1 MLEKLNAQS
10 TAVKLV
16 VALVIVGV
24 LIGGIWYGVISTM
37 QDDNKKLVT
46 QLEAKKKE
54 NADLRAFESR
64 VNELERQIASLKQQ
78 MELQKRIVP
87 DEKDADKFIIMLQ
100 ETAANSG
107 INLRRLAAKN
117 MVSKEYYS
125 EVPFDMEIDG
135 PYYGVMQFFDKLA
148 TQTRIVNVE
157 GLAMKGLG
165 KGGTKYPVAPTD
177 SVTVNAV
184 AKTFFSRDM
193 AAAAPPPA
201 PGKK

>member
-16 VALVIVGV
+16 TGLVIALVIAGA
-24 LIGGIWYGVISTM
+24 GWYFVVSPI
-37 QDDNKKLVT
+37 DDQNKKDTVT
-46 QLEAKKKE
+46 LEAKKKE
-54 NADLRAFESR
+54 NADLRNFETK

-87 DEKDADKFIIMLQ
+87 DEKEADKFIIMLQ

-107 INLRRLAAKN
+107 INLRRLTAKN

-135 PYYGVMQFFDKLA
+135 PYYGVMQFFDKLSG
-148 TQTRIVNVE
+148 QTRIVNVE
-157 GLAMKGLG
+157 GLSMKTLS
-165 KGGTKYPVAPTD
+165 KGSKYAVAPTD
-177 SVTVNAV
+177 SVTVNAT
-184 AKTFFSRDM
+184 AKTFFSRET
-193 AAAAPPPA
+193 AAAAPA
-201 PGKK
+201 TTPGKK

>member
-10 TAVKLV
+10 TAIKLV
-16 VALVIVGV
+16 IGLVIAVA
-24 LIGGIWYGVISTM
+24 IAGGGWYFVVSSIED
-37 QDDNKKLVT
+37 QNKKDAVT
-46 QLEAKKKE
+46 LEAKKKE
-54 NADLRAFESR
+54 NADLRAFESK
-64 VNELERQIASLKQQ
+64 VNDLERQIASLKQQ

-87 DEKDADKFIIMLQ
+87 DEKEADKFIIMLQ

-125 EVPFDMEIDG
+125 EIPFDMEIDG
-135 PYYGVMQFFDKLA
+135 PYYGVMQFFDKLSS
-148 TQTRIVNVE
+148 QTRIVNVE

-165 KGGTKYPVAPTD
+165 KGGSRYPVAPTD

-193 AAAAPPPA
+193 AAANAPPT